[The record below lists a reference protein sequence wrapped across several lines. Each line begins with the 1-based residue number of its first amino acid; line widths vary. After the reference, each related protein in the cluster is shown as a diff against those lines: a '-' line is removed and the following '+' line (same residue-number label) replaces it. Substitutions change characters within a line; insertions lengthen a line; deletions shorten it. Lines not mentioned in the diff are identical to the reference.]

1 MTGVFLTLFVSQRLL
16 QHGDN
21 DGVIQDEVSEVTVR
35 RGGESGIFDQRV
47 LIQQTAGRGG
57 AAGRR
62 ERTQHLHYT
71 GTQSSTNQ
79 ERRTYRERKIKSMAV
94 YERRS
99 P

>member
-1 MTGVFLTLFVSQRLL
+1 MKGVFLTLFVSQRLL
-16 QHGDN
+16 QHGED

-47 LIQQTAGRGG
+47 LVQQTAGRGG

-71 GTQSSTNQ
+71 GTHSRMNHDS
-79 ERRTYRERKIKSMAV
+79 RTDRGREIDGCL
-94 YERRS
+94 
-99 P
+99 